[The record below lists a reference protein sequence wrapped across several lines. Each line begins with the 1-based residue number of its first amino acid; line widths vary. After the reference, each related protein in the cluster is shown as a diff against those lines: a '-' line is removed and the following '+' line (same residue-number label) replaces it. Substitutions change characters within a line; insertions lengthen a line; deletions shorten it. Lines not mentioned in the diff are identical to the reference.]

1 MGKWL
6 SIVGIG
12 EDGLAGVNPVGRS
25 LIAAATVLVGGD
37 RHLAMLPPEDSREK
51 IFWSSPLEDS
61 IQEIIRRWGQAVC
74 VLASGDPMCYG
85 IGTTLLR
92 RIPVDE
98 MTIVPAPSAFSL
110 ACARLGWSL
119 PEVENVSLCGRDPA
133 LLHSLLYPHA
143 KILVLSADRH
153 TPAVVA
159 RILTEKGFGASQ
171 MVILEHMGGHK
182 ERQITAI
189 ADSWQDITKSRGSLS
204 GVEVNLTNIA
214 DLNTIA
220 ITCLSS
226 SNSSTSPTSLYL
238 PVPPCTSFSVSPGLP
253 DNAYHH
259 DGQLTKREVRAM
271 TLAALA
277 PLPGQ
282 LLWDVGAGCGSIS
295 IEWLRSHRHGRA
307 IAIEQHPQRLQYIAD
322 NATALGTP
330 HLQIIAGT
338 APTILKDLPTPDAI
352 FIGGGL
358 TIPNLLDTCWSALRP
373 GGRLVANT
381 VTVESELVLLQK
393 QQELGGELTRIAI
406 QRAEPVGKFLG
417 WKGMAIVT
425 QWSVV
430 KFPSTPLREH
440 LDFAQGTS
448 NLDR

>member
-12 EDGLAGVNPVGRS
+12 EDGIAGVNPVGRS
-25 LIAAATVLVGGD
+25 LIAAAEVLVGGD
-37 RHLAMLPPEDSREK
+37 RHLAMLSPEDQREK
-51 IFWSSPLEDS
+51 ILWTSPLEDA
-61 IQEIIRRWGQAVC
+61 IQEIIHRRGQAVC

-92 RIPVDE
+92 RIPLEE

-119 PEVENVSLCGRDPA
+119 PEVETLSLCGRDPA
-133 LLHSLLYPHA
+133 LLHRILYPHA
-143 KILVLSADRH
+143 KILVLSSDRH
-153 TPAVVA
+153 TPAIIA
-159 RILTEKGFGASQ
+159 NILTEKGFGASQ
-171 MVILEHMGGHK
+171 LVILEHMGGSK
-182 ERQITAI
+182 ERQVKAI
-189 ADSWQDITKSRGSLS
+189 ADSWQDIAD
-204 GVEVNLTNIA
+204 IA
-214 DLNTIA
+214 KITDLNTIA
-220 ITCLSS
+220 ITCIPTPQEQEGRKALRPYPVDPLESP
-226 SNSSTSPTSLYL
+226 NFPNSPTSLYL
-238 PVPPCTSFSVSPGLP
+238 PVPPSTSFPNSPGLP

-259 DGQLTKREVRAM
+259 DGQLTKREVRAI

-295 IEWLRSHRHGRA
+295 IEWLRSHRQCRA

-322 NATALGTP
+322 NAIALGTP
-330 HLQIIAGT
+330 QLEIISGT
-338 APTILKDLPTPDAI
+338 APEVLKDLPTPDAI

-358 TIPNLLDTCWSALRP
+358 TIPNLLETCWNALRP
-373 GGRLVANT
+373 GGRLVVNT

-406 QRAEPVGKFLG
+406 QRGEPVGKFLG

-430 KFPSTPLREH
+430 KH
-440 LDFAQGTS
+440 IQK
-448 NLDR
+448 